1 MSDVADTASA
11 RPVELGL
18 QVPITATALLLGER
32 IDTRGLEDREPLS
45 RVPLVVRVYEGGL
58 AVVFRYGVVVLF
70 NVAPAAQQAFVT
82 RLAPRV
88 NDPFGERE
96 SDEVRVV
103 VQPESDEQTD
113 LSGTISIKEPT
124 LERVQLVADVLA
136 KSLVLS
142 YYETAVASALDRVEP
157 LAERLGST
165 GRIGSRGGFLLR
177 QIGRVLQVQ
186 HKTVGRVEAGEK
198 PDLLWDHPELERL
211 YARLSEEYELRER
224 SRALDRKLEVI
235 SRTVETVLDLVQQ
248 RSTLRVEW
256 YVVVLIVAELAVG
269 VFALLK

>member
-1 MSDVADTASA
+1 VADPVLVRAPSALGISAPVTA
-11 RPVELGL
+11 R
-18 QVPITATALLLGER
+18 ALLLGER

-58 AVVFRYGVVVLF
+58 AVVFRYGVVVLI
-70 NVAPAAQQAFVT
+70 NVAAEAQEAFAT
-82 RLAPRV
+82 RLEPRV
-88 NDPFGERE
+88 HDPFRERE
-96 SDEVRVV
+96 SDEVRVL

-113 LSGTISIKEPT
+113 LDGTISIKELT
-124 LERVQLVADVLA
+124 LERMQLIADILA

-142 YYETAVASALDRVEP
+142 HYETAVASALDRVEP
-157 LAERLGST
+157 LAERLGSS
-165 GRIGSRGGFLLR
+165 GRIGSRGRFLLR
-177 QIGRVLQVQ
+177 HIGSVLLVQ

-211 YARLSEEYELRER
+211 YARLAEEYELRER
-224 SRALDRKLEVI
+224 ARALDRKLEVI

-256 YVVVLIVAELAVG
+256 YVVALIVAELVLG
-269 VFALLK
+269 IYSLLK

>member
-1 MSDVADTASA
+1 MSDLGAA
-11 RPVELGL
+11 RSLVDLGIEAPVT
-18 QVPITATALLLGER
+18 VRALLLGER
-32 IDTRGLEDREPLS
+32 IDTRGLEDREALS

-58 AVVFRYGVVVLF
+58 AVVFRYGVVVLL
-70 NVAPAAQQAFVT
+70 NVAAEAQEAFAL
-82 RLAPRV
+82 RLLPRV
-88 NDPFGERE
+88 QDPYAERE

-103 VQPESDEQTD
+103 VRAEGEEQAD
-113 LSGTISIKEPT
+113 LSGTILIKELT
-124 LERVQLVADVLA
+124 LERMQLIADILA

-142 YYETAVASALDRVEP
+142 HYETAVASALDRVEP
-157 LAERLGST
+157 LAQRLSDRGS
-165 GRIGSRGGFLLR
+165 IGSRGRFLLR
-177 QIGRVLQVQ
+177 HIGSVLLVQ

-224 SRALDRKLEVI
+224 ARALDRKLDVI

-256 YVVVLIVAELAVG
+256 YVVILIVAELGVG
-269 VFALLK
+269 LYSLLK

>member
-1 MSDVADTASA
+1 VADSGSA
-11 RPVELGL
+11 RPANLGIAPP
-18 QVPITATALLLGER
+18 VTATALLLGER
-32 IDTRGLEDREPLS
+32 IDIRGLEDRQSLS

-70 NVAPAAQQAFVT
+70 NVASSAQDAFAV

-88 NDPFGERE
+88 DDPLGERE

-103 VQPESDEQTD
+103 VQPEADEQTD
-113 LSGTISIKEPT
+113 LSGTISIKELT
-124 LERVQLVADVLA
+124 LERMQLVADILA

-142 YYETAVASALDRVEP
+142 HYEIAVASAFDRVEP

-165 GRIGSRGGFLLR
+165 GRIGTRGRFLLR

-211 YARLSEEYELRER
+211 YARLADEYELRER
-224 SRALDRKLEVI
+224 ARALDRKLEVI

-248 RSTLRVEW
+248 RSSMRVEW
-256 YVVVLIVAELAVG
+256 YIVVLIVAELAVG
-269 VFALLK
+269 VYALLK